1 VLRAREHALIPSPF
15 VVFTFG
21 LIVES
26 IKELG
31 GASQINFEHYFY
43 INIQK
48 KTMFFLKR
56 LLVHEHQTS
65 ALSLELKT

>member
-1 VLRAREHALIPSPF
+1 MLRTRERTPTLFPS

-31 GASQINFEHYFY
+31 GASYNDIEEAFE
-43 INIQK
+43 IEN
-48 KTMFFLKR
+48 T
-56 LLVHEHQTS
+56 
-65 ALSLELKT
+65 